1 MSAVRVHAAPP
12 PVPVTAELV
21 EAAKKERKVVFYTSI
36 EAEVAQKLG
45 KAFGA
50 TYPGITVQVERTGCE
65 RIFRRG
71 EQEYASHIH
80 SIDAF
85 EANDVT
91 HLLAC
96 KQQGWLAPYVPADVA
111 RGPASARDA
120 DGLYAA
126 SRATLS
132 AMGYNTGLIK
142 PEDAP
147 KSYADLLD
155 PKWSRRIVKAHPGCG
170 GNIMTATFAL
180 GRALGRARPGLF
192 QGARTATGLASAI
205 RQRGAEEAGAGRAA
219 ADVRRQ

>member
-1 MSAVRVHAAPP
+1 VGHAAARKRVFAFLSALALMSADRVHTAPP

-21 EAAKKERKVVFYTSI
+21 EAATKERKVVFYTSI

-96 KQQGWLAPYVPADVA
+96 KQQGWLAPYVPTDVA
-111 RGPASARDA
+111 RWPASARDA

-132 AMGYNTGLIK
+132 VICAA
-142 PEDAP
+142 PE
-147 KSYADLLD
+147 
-155 PKWSRRIVKAHPGCG
+155 R
-170 GNIMTATFAL
+170 
-180 GRALGRARPGLF
+180 
-192 QGARTATGLASAI
+192 SA
-205 RQRGAEEAGAGRAA
+205 A
-219 ADVRRQ
+219 VRRVFLFVRRSLSQIKLLIADPGEQEKAIEEIKQRCRHYFGT